1 MLNANRLQRAGCLLR
16 GVGLRLVRAPLCIVR
31 PHEVFGAELA
41 FTETAR
47 FHQSLGVD
55 PGDNTRLSPGQKH
68 RSHLVRSHP
77 VRAFLLSLLRQ
88 FSMAAECPFRVRA
101 PFDDR
106 GNGRSRRQPRRP
118 AHSAIQC
125 RSAWWIPNGHQ
136 SMRVWGMRKD
146 VGAAGRFGPPPWAV
160 ATSVEACRT
169 TVRMAASWPTRPFAG
184 AVMKGGSGAN
194 CAVGSG
200 RGRSMI
206 STSREWLHRVAS
218 CRSRLAHVATPT
230 LVEVA
235 VSRQMLRSCP

>member
-1 MLNANRLQRAGCLLR
+1 MWCVRTRSSAPRRLCRDGFCR
-16 GVGLRLVRAPLCIVR
+16 D
-31 PHEVFGAELA
+31 GAL
-41 FTETAR
+41 
-47 FHQSLGVD
+47 HQSLGVD
-55 PGDNTRLSPGQKH
+55 PVITPAYHRVRNTGLTWSDRT
-68 RSHLVRSHP
+68 R

-160 ATSVEACRT
+160 ATSVGACRT

-206 STSREWLHRVAS
+206 STSREWLYRVAS